1 MTSNDPHGANGTTH
15 EKGDPMKTLKKVL
28 VVLLSL
34 LVLSA
39 ALFGCGAKDEPPT
52 EPSDTRILP
61 IPSSFDPT
69 NLEDCSFPVSFT
81 NDDIELNDEGSFVLH
96 MTVWEQELFDAA
108 SITGLKEGD
117 VIVVRGDDVSVAA
130 VEQADGVVHINGGL
144 ENGGI
149 TMAPSE
155 SGGTFYESGS
165 ELTEYD
171 AMYTSVAQMALP
183 VNGDE
188 FVYRDSSD
196 LEKGEVTYLAG
207 DLLAMKDSVDFG
219 CTAMNGTAHIV
230 NNQVVE
236 IIRVYMP

>member
-1 MTSNDPHGANGTTH
+1 
-15 EKGDPMKTLKKVL
+15 MKTLKKVL

-196 LEKGEVTYLAG
+196 LEKREVTYLAG

>member
-1 MTSNDPHGANGTTH
+1 
-15 EKGDPMKTLKKVL
+15 MKTLKKVL

-81 NDDIELNDEGSFVLH
+81 NDDIEFNDEGSFVLH

-207 DLLAMKDSVDFG
+207 DLLTMKDSVDFG

>member
-1 MTSNDPHGANGTTH
+1 
-15 EKGDPMKTLKKVL
+15 MKTLKKVL
-28 VVLLSL
+28 VALLSL

-61 IPSSFDPT
+61 IPSSFDPA

>member
-1 MTSNDPHGANGTTH
+1 
-15 EKGDPMKTLKKVL
+15 MKTLKKVL

-96 MTVWEQELFDAA
+96 MTVWEQELFDAV

-171 AMYTSVAQMALP
+171 AMYTSVAQVVLP

-207 DLLAMKDSVDFG
+207 DLLTMKDSVDFG

>member
-1 MTSNDPHGANGTTH
+1 
-15 EKGDPMKTLKKVL
+15 MKTLKKVL

-130 VEQADGVVHINGGL
+130 VEQADGVVQINGGL

>member
-1 MTSNDPHGANGTTH
+1 
-15 EKGDPMKTLKKVL
+15 MKTLKKVL

-96 MTVWEQELFDAA
+96 MTVWEQELFDAV

-230 NNQVVE
+230 NNPVVE

>member
-1 MTSNDPHGANGTTH
+1 
-15 EKGDPMKTLKKVL
+15 MKTLKKVL

-117 VIVVRGDDVSVAA
+117 VIVVRGNDVSVAA
-130 VEQADGVVHINGGL
+130 VEQADGVVHITGGL

-171 AMYTSVAQMALP
+171 VLYTSVAQMALP

-188 FVYRDSSD
+188 FVYRESSD
-196 LEKGEVTYLAG
+196 LEKGEVTYRAG

>member
-1 MTSNDPHGANGTTH
+1 
-15 EKGDPMKTLKKVL
+15 MKTLKKVL

-69 NLEDCSFPVSFT
+69 NLEDCSSPVSFT

-96 MTVWEQELFDAA
+96 MTVWEQELFDAV

-171 AMYTSVAQMALP
+171 AMYTSVAQVVLP

-207 DLLAMKDSVDFG
+207 DLLTMKDSVDFG

-236 IIRVYMP
+236 IIRVHMP

>member
-1 MTSNDPHGANGTTH
+1 
-15 EKGDPMKTLKKVL
+15 MKTLKKVL

-81 NDDIELNDEGSFVLH
+81 NDDIELNDEGRFVLH

-117 VIVVRGDDVSVAA
+117 VIVVRGNDVSVAA
-130 VEQADGVVHINGGL
+130 VEQVDGVVHINGGL

-171 AMYTSVAQMALP
+171 VLYTSVAQMALP

>member
-1 MTSNDPHGANGTTH
+1 
-15 EKGDPMKTLKKVL
+15 MKTLKKVL

-69 NLEDCSFPVSFT
+69 NLEDGSFPVSFT
-81 NDDIELNDEGSFVLH
+81 NDDIELNDEVSFALH

>member
-1 MTSNDPHGANGTTH
+1 M
-15 EKGDPMKTLKKVL
+15 KKVL

-39 ALFGCGAKDEPPT
+39 ALFGCGAKDEPPM

-117 VIVVRGDDVSVAA
+117 VIVVRGNDVSVAA

>member
-1 MTSNDPHGANGTTH
+1 
-15 EKGDPMKTLKKVL
+15 MKTLKKVL

-96 MTVWEQELFDAA
+96 MTVWEQELFDAV
-108 SITGLKEGD
+108 SITGLKEGE

-171 AMYTSVAQMALP
+171 VLYTSVAQMALP

-196 LEKGEVTYLAG
+196 LEKGEVTYVAG
-207 DLLAMKDSVDFG
+207 DLLTMKDSVDFG

>member
-1 MTSNDPHGANGTTH
+1 
-15 EKGDPMKTLKKVL
+15 MKTLKKVL

-69 NLEDCSFPVSFT
+69 NLEDGSFPVSFT

-96 MTVWEQELFDAA
+96 MTVWEQELFDAV

-171 AMYTSVAQMALP
+171 VLYTSVAQMVLP

-207 DLLAMKDSVDFG
+207 DLLTMKDSVDFG

>member
-1 MTSNDPHGANGTTH
+1 
-15 EKGDPMKTLKKVL
+15 MKTLKKVL

-69 NLEDCSFPVSFT
+69 NLEDGSFPVSFT
-81 NDDIELNDEGSFVLH
+81 NDDIELNDEGSFALH

-171 AMYTSVAQMALP
+171 AMYTSVAQVVLP

-207 DLLAMKDSVDFG
+207 DLLTMKDSVDFG

>member
-1 MTSNDPHGANGTTH
+1 M
-15 EKGDPMKTLKKVL
+15 KKVKQIL
-28 VVLLSL
+28 
-34 LVLSA
+34 A
-39 ALFGCGAKDEPPT
+39 ALTAVMLMAALLGCGAKDQTPAAD
-52 EPSDTRILP
+52 PSAPDETPAADGTRVEP
-61 IPSSFDPT
+61 IPSVFDPM
-69 NLEDCSFPVSFT
+69 NLADCTFPVSFT

-96 MTVWEQELFDAA
+96 LTVWEQELFDAA
-108 SITGLKEGD
+108 AITGLKEGD
-117 VIVVRGDDVSVAA
+117 VLVLRGEDVTVSS
-130 VEQADGVVHINGGL
+130 VEQADGYVRINGGL

-155 SGGTFYESGS
+155 SGGTFYESGAEMS
-165 ELTEYD
+165 EYD
-171 AMYTSVAQMALP
+171 IVYTSVAQAALP

-207 DLLAMKDSVDFG
+207 DLLTMKDSVDFG

>member
-1 MTSNDPHGANGTTH
+1 MYCPPPCLAAAPRTS
-15 EKGDPMKTLKKVL
+15 
-28 VVLLSL
+28 
-34 LVLSA
+34 
-39 ALFGCGAKDEPPT
+39 PPT

>member
-1 MTSNDPHGANGTTH
+1 
-15 EKGDPMKTLKKVL
+15 MKTLKKVL

-39 ALFGCGAKDEPPT
+39 ALFGCGTKDEPPT

-96 MTVWEQELFDAA
+96 MTVWEQELFDAV

>member
-1 MTSNDPHGANGTTH
+1 
-15 EKGDPMKTLKKVL
+15 MKTLKKVL

-96 MTVWEQELFDAA
+96 MTVWEQELFDAV

-117 VIVVRGDDVSVAA
+117 VIVVRGDDVSVAT
-130 VEQADGVVHINGGL
+130 VEQADDVVHINGGL

-171 AMYTSVAQMALP
+171 VLYTSVAQMALP

-196 LEKGEVTYLAG
+196 LEKGEVTYVAG
-207 DLLAMKDSVDFG
+207 DLLTMKDSVDFG

>member
-1 MTSNDPHGANGTTH
+1 
-15 EKGDPMKTLKKVL
+15 MKTLKKVL

-39 ALFGCGAKDEPPT
+39 ALLGCGAKDEPPT

-207 DLLAMKDSVDFG
+207 DLLTMKDSVDFG

>member
-1 MTSNDPHGANGTTH
+1 
-15 EKGDPMKTLKKVL
+15 MKTVKKVL
-28 VVLLSL
+28 VILLSL

-207 DLLAMKDSVDFG
+207 DLLTMKDSVDFG

>member
-1 MTSNDPHGANGTTH
+1 
-15 EKGDPMKTLKKVL
+15 MKTLKKVL

-61 IPSSFDPT
+61 SPSSFDPT

-96 MTVWEQELFDAA
+96 MTVWEQELFDAV

-117 VIVVRGDDVSVAA
+117 VIVVRGDDVSVAT

>member
-1 MTSNDPHGANGTTH
+1 
-15 EKGDPMKTLKKVL
+15 MKTLKKVL

-81 NDDIELNDEGSFVLH
+81 NDDIELNDEGSFALH

-196 LEKGEVTYLAG
+196 LEKGEVTYVAG
-207 DLLAMKDSVDFG
+207 DLLTMKDSVDFG

>member
-1 MTSNDPHGANGTTH
+1 
-15 EKGDPMKTLKKVL
+15 MKTLKKVL

-69 NLEDCSFPVSFT
+69 NLEDGSFPVSFT
-81 NDDIELNDEGSFVLH
+81 NDDIELNDEGSFALH

>member
-1 MTSNDPHGANGTTH
+1 
-15 EKGDPMKTLKKVL
+15 MKTLKKVL

-117 VIVVRGDDVSVAA
+117 VIVVRGDDVSVAT

-171 AMYTSVAQMALP
+171 AMYTSVAQVVLP

-207 DLLAMKDSVDFG
+207 DLLTMKDSVDFG

>member
-1 MTSNDPHGANGTTH
+1 
-15 EKGDPMKTLKKVL
+15 MKTLKKVL

-69 NLEDCSFPVSFT
+69 NLEDGSFPVSFT

>member
-1 MTSNDPHGANGTTH
+1 
-15 EKGDPMKTLKKVL
+15 MKTLKKVL

-34 LVLSA
+34 RVLSA

-117 VIVVRGDDVSVAA
+117 VIVVRGNDVSVAA

>member
-1 MTSNDPHGANGTTH
+1 
-15 EKGDPMKTLKKVL
+15 MKTLKKVL

-96 MTVWEQELFDAA
+96 MTVWEQELFDAV

-117 VIVVRGDDVSVAA
+117 VIVVRGDDVSVAT

-207 DLLAMKDSVDFG
+207 DLLTMKDSVDFG

>member
-1 MTSNDPHGANGTTH
+1 
-15 EKGDPMKTLKKVL
+15 MKTLKKVL

-96 MTVWEQELFDAA
+96 MTVWEQELFDAV

-171 AMYTSVAQMALP
+171 AMYTSVAQVVLP

-207 DLLAMKDSVDFG
+207 DLLTMKDSVDFG

-236 IIRVYMP
+236 IIRVHMP

>member
-1 MTSNDPHGANGTTH
+1 
-15 EKGDPMKTLKKVL
+15 MKTLKKVL

-96 MTVWEQELFDAA
+96 MTVWEQELFDAV

-171 AMYTSVAQMALP
+171 AMYTSVAQVALP

-207 DLLAMKDSVDFG
+207 DLLTMKDSVDFG

-236 IIRVYMP
+236 IIRVHMP

>member
-1 MTSNDPHGANGTTH
+1 
-15 EKGDPMKTLKKVL
+15 MKTLKKVL

-52 EPSDTRILP
+52 EPSDTNDTADTRILP

-69 NLEDCSFPVSFT
+69 NLEDGSFPVSFT

-155 SGGTFYESGS
+155 SGDTFYDSGS
-165 ELTEYD
+165 EHDDL
-171 AMYTSVAQMALP
+171 YTSVAQVVLP

>member
-1 MTSNDPHGANGTTH
+1 
-15 EKGDPMKTLKKVL
+15 MKTLKKVL

-69 NLEDCSFPVSFT
+69 NLEDCSLPVSFT

-117 VIVVRGDDVSVAA
+117 VIVVRGNDVSVAA

-171 AMYTSVAQMALP
+171 VLYTSVAQMVLP
-183 VNGDE
+183 VNGGE

-196 LEKGEVTYLAG
+196 LEKGEVTYVAG
-207 DLLAMKDSVDFG
+207 DLLTMKDSVDFG

>member
-1 MTSNDPHGANGTTH
+1 
-15 EKGDPMKTLKKVL
+15 MKTLKKVL

-61 IPSSFDPT
+61 IPSSFDPA

-96 MTVWEQELFDAA
+96 MTMWEQELFDAA

>member
-1 MTSNDPHGANGTTH
+1 
-15 EKGDPMKTLKKVL
+15 MKTLKKVL

-39 ALFGCGAKDEPPT
+39 ALFGCGTKDEPPT

-171 AMYTSVAQMALP
+171 AMYTSVAQVVLP

-207 DLLAMKDSVDFG
+207 DLLTMKDSVDFG

>member
-1 MTSNDPHGANGTTH
+1 
-15 EKGDPMKTLKKVL
+15 MKTLKKVL

-39 ALFGCGAKDEPPT
+39 ALFGCGAKDEPPA

-171 AMYTSVAQMALP
+171 VLYTSVAQVVLP

-196 LEKGEVTYLAG
+196 LEKGEVTYVAG
-207 DLLAMKDSVDFG
+207 DLLTMKDSVDFG

>member
-1 MTSNDPHGANGTTH
+1 
-15 EKGDPMKTLKKVL
+15 MKTLKKVL
-28 VVLLSL
+28 VALLSL

-61 IPSSFDPT
+61 IPSSFDPA

-108 SITGLKEGD
+108 SITGLKEGY

-219 CTAMNGTAHIV
+219 CTAMNALRTS
-230 NNQVVE
+230 
-236 IIRVYMP
+236 

>member
-1 MTSNDPHGANGTTH
+1 
-15 EKGDPMKTLKKVL
+15 MKTLKKVL

-171 AMYTSVAQMALP
+171 AMYTSVAQVVLP
-183 VNGDE
+183 VNGDA
-188 FVYRDSSD
+188 SD